1 MTLDHA
7 LQWIQTRKILGQT
20 DAKFLAFTSLQVRFM
35 VDSSSCSNN
44 KSLTNAIVTMIP
56 YFFDYRPRPRIV
68 AAATRGRRTRKRR
81 IIQTTVTGLAI
92 GLFVLYNSFPWLTA
106 ELRAVALYYCQ
117 YLTVVAAS
125 LVRSLSS
132 RH

>member
-1 MTLDHA
+1 MDSNTKNS
-7 LQWIQTRKILGQT
+7 WSNR
-20 DAKFLAFTSLQVRFM
+20 DAKFLAFTSLEVRFM

-68 AAATRGRRTRKRR
+68 AAATRGRRTRKR
-81 IIQTTVTGLAI
+81 IIQTTVTGLAL

-106 ELRAVALYYCQ
+106 ELRGCMYYCQ
-117 YLTVVAAS
+117 HLTVAAVS
-125 LVRSLSS
+125 LVCTLSS
-132 RH
+132 CR